1 MIAAESVRGTG
12 IDRKLFNGKPV
23 LVVYFASWGGT
34 CRREFVQLRELLED
48 GWKDKVG
55 IVAISWTERRYGHV
69 AEERL
74 HRMVS
79 EFHPVI
85 RVIRETE
92 QINEDFAP
100 LVYVPANFVFDKNG
114 KLVFGDGSREYLDK
128 ERLAVLL
135 NQAN

>member
-1 MIAAESVRGTG
+1 
-12 IDRKLFNGKPV
+12 
-23 LVVYFASWGGT
+23 
-34 CRREFVQLRELLED
+34 VQLRELLED

-55 IVAISWTERRYGHV
+55 IVAISWTEGRYGH
-69 AEERL
+69 ASEGRL
-74 HRMVS
+74 QRMVS
-79 EFHPVI
+79 EFHPDI

>member
-1 MIAAESVRGTG
+1 M
-12 IDRKLFNGKPV
+12 
-23 LVVYFASWGGT
+23 
-34 CRREFVQLRELLED
+34 QLRELLED

-55 IVAISWTERRYGHV
+55 IVAISWTEGRYCHASEG
-69 AEERL
+69 RL
-74 HRMVS
+74 QRMVS
-79 EFHPVI
+79 EYHPDI

-128 ERLAVLL
+128 ERLAVLM

>member
-1 MIAAESVRGTG
+1 M
-12 IDRKLFNGKPV
+12 
-23 LVVYFASWGGT
+23 
-34 CRREFVQLRELLED
+34 QLRELLED

-55 IVAISWTERRYGHV
+55 IVAISWTEGRYGH
-69 AEERL
+69 ASEGRL
-74 HRMVS
+74 QRMVS
-79 EFHPVI
+79 EFHPDI

-114 KLVFGDGSREYLDK
+114 KLVFADGSREYFDK
-128 ERLAVLL
+128 ERQAALL